1 MEFQLF
7 ANCLCR
13 VVLFMLVF
21 VITGCSTYPLG
32 GSHYPTYFGG
42 HGSGV
47 RPNGHVP
54 AKLQRVNSYPE

>member
-1 MEFQLF
+1 METQLF
-7 ANCLCR
+7 AKCLCR
-13 VVLFMLVF
+13 VVLLTLVF
-21 VITGCSTYPLG
+21 VGTGCSMYPLG

-42 HGSGV
+42 HGSAV